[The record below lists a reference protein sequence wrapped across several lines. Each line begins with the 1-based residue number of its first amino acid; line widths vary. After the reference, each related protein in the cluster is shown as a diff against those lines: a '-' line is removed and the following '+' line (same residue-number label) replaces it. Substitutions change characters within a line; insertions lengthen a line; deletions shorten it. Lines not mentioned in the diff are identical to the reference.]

1 MTEKSMKRDFFFIAR
16 LAPWIPASILAVAA
30 MAPIHA
36 AAVPKQLVYIATY
49 TEHGSRGIYVCEF
62 DPLTGRLT
70 RPVLAAETSQPSFL
84 AVSSDRKF
92 LYAVNELSHFNG
104 EPAGAVSGFSIDSV
118 TGNLTLLDQ
127 VSSRGPGPA
136 HLVLD
141 QAGHFVLVAN
151 YDGGSVAVFRL
162 LPDGTIG
169 DSTAFVRHKG
179 SSVSPQRQQGPH
191 AHAVAM
197 SPDNRFAIVA
207 DLGLDQL
214 FVYPFDASSG
224 TLGLPRIVRTQPGV
238 GPRHLV
244 FDSRG
249 KFVYVI
255 NELSS
260 TITVYSYMLRDGAMA
275 PLQTISTLPGG
286 FAPLNTAAEV
296 VLHPSGK
303 FLYASNRGDDNSIAV
318 FAVDPKKGTL
328 TPIEYVPAEGK
339 IPRNFAIDP
348 SGQWLLAANQDSNTV
363 ITLRID
369 RDSGRLTRTGQSIE
383 VKSPA
388 MVDFLTAEQGK

>member
-1 MTEKSMKRDFFFIAR
+1 M
-16 LAPWIPASILAVAA
+16 V
-30 MAPIHA
+30 PIHA
-36 AAVPKQLVYIATY
+36 AAVSKEFVYIATY

-104 EPAGAVSGFSIDSV
+104 EPAGAVSGFSIDSS

-141 QAGHFVLVAN
+141 RAGHFVLVAN

-179 SSVSPQRQQGPH
+179 SSVNPQRQQGPH
-191 AHAVAM
+191 AHAIAM

-224 TLGLPRIVRTQPGV
+224 TLGLPRIARTQPGV

-244 FDSRG
+244 FDSSG

-286 FAPLNTAAEV
+286 FAGLNTAAEV

>member
-16 LAPWIPASILAVAA
+16 WAPWIPASILAVAA
-30 MAPIHA
+30 MVPIHA
-36 AAVPKQLVYIATY
+36 AAVSKEFVYIATY

-104 EPAGAVSGFSIDSV
+104 EPAGAVSGFSIDSS

-141 QAGHFVLVAN
+141 RAGHFVLVAN

-179 SSVSPQRQQGPH
+179 SSVNPQRQQGPH
-191 AHAVAM
+191 AHAIAM

-224 TLGLPRIVRTQPGV
+224 TLGLPRIARTQPGV

-244 FDSRG
+244 FDSSG

-286 FAPLNTAAEV
+286 FAGLNTAAEV
-296 VLHPSGK
+296 VLHPSGT